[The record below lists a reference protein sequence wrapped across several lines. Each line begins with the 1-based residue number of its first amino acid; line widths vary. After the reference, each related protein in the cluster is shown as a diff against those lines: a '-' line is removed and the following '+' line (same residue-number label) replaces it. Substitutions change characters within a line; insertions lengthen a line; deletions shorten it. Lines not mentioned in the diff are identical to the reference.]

1 MTETTNYRL
10 KKPAPEDFYD
20 IGDQNANM
28 DAIDAA
34 LKDHNDAL
42 ERKAELGENG
52 IVPEA
57 QLPAFSKLTLGETAD
72 TAYRGDRGKLAYDHS
87 TDGGKHVA
95 QEERAAWNAKETP
108 AGAQAKADAALE
120 AARTELDGKADLVE
134 GRIPVSQL
142 PADVGLALGETEHTA
157 YRGDRGKA
165 AYDHISDGVKHVTA
179 SERTAWNGKLDAAE
193 KGAANGVAPLGA
205 DGKVPDGY
213 LNAQGG
219 LVAQEAAPENQKLGW
234 IDTGNGNILKFYD
247 GEKWAAV
254 NAVWG

>member
-108 AGAQAKADAALE
+108 AGAQAKADAAGQ
-120 AARTELDGKADLVE
+120 AARRELDGKAEQEE
-134 GRIPVSQL
+134 GRLPVSQL
-142 PADVGLALGETEHTA
+142 PDPGGDGTPGLPGRPGQGRLRPHFRRREA
-157 YRGDRGKA
+157 R
-165 AYDHISDGVKHVTA
+165 DGFGAHGL
-179 SERTAWNGKLDAAE
+179 ER
-193 KGAANGVAPLGA
+193 
-205 DGKVPDGY
+205 
-213 LNAQGG
+213 
-219 LVAQEAAPENQKLGW
+219 EAGRR
-234 IDTGNGNILKFYD
+234 
-247 GEKWAAV
+247 
-254 NAVWG
+254 

>member
-42 ERKAELGENG
+42 ERKAELGKTALCRRRSC
-52 IVPEA
+52 PRFQA
-57 QLPAFSKLTLGETAD
+57 DPGETAD
-72 TAYRGDRGKLAYDHS
+72 WPTGGTGASWPTTTPQTAEARRPGGTGGLERQGDAPRGPG
-87 TDGGKHVA
+87 
-95 QEERAAWNAKETP
+95 
-108 AGAQAKADAALE
+108 KADAALE
-120 AARTELDGKADLVE
+120 AARKELDGKADLVE

-142 PADVGLALGETEHTA
+142 PADVGLALGETEHGLPGRPGQGRLRPHFRRREA
-157 YRGDRGKA
+157 R
-165 AYDHISDGVKHVTA
+165 DGFGSARPGTGSWTPLK
-179 SERTAWNGKLDAAE
+179 
-193 KGAANGVAPLGA
+193 KGAANGVAPG
-205 DGKVPDGY
+205 GGRKVPDGY